1 MSINIRNAGQY
12 IQTFLRIKTKDNK
25 IVPFKLNSPQRR
37 LYEVIKHEAQANKPI
52 RIIILKA
59 RPVSYTHLHY

>member
-1 MSINIRNAGQY
+1 MSINIRNALQY

-37 LYEVIKHEAQANKPI
+37 LYDVIKHEAQADKPI

-59 RPVSYTHLHY
+59 RQDGLFHID